1 MITHIRWQLLIIL
14 LGMILLGTLLGYL
27 AFTFSTVVVPD
38 VGGTYVEGLAGAP
51 RHVNPIL
58 CQYNEVDRDLCSLI
72 FNGLTKFNE
81 RGEVVHDLAAE
92 WEVSDDGC
100 TYTFH
105 LRRDVEWHDGTPF
118 TADDVI
124 FTVKAMSDPDY
135 QGPPHLAE
143 LWRTIRAEK
152 VDAYTV
158 RFILEE
164 PFTPFLDYTTVGI
177 LPAHLLAKVP
187 AKSLPQDPF
196 NLRPI
201 GTGPFQVEEINAQHA
216 VLKANPHFYGPKPY
230 LAEIEFRF
238 YPSHEGVF
246 SAYERGEVE
255 GIGRV
260 LPKYL
265 AQVRANEELNLF
277 SARLAGYTLIF
288 LNMDNPNVPFFREKE
303 VRQALL
309 YALDRQK
316 LIDQVLDGQG
326 LVAHS
331 PIMPE
336 TWAYYEG
343 IKRYP
348 HNPERAKALL
358 EEAGWR
364 IPSKSSKVTTT
375 ERGIREKAGTELK
388 FTLLTSDDPVR
399 VKLAQEIVRQWETV
413 GVRAVLQTMGA
424 GQVRGVLH
432 RRRFD
437 ALLIDLELPG
447 DPDPY
452 PFWHSTQRRSGGLN
466 YAGFDNLEAD
476 KVLEEARQIT
486 DRTRRAELYRRFQEI
501 FAEEVPSLLL
511 YYPIYNYAVDKRV
524 HGVQLAPLNYP
535 CDRFRNISQ
544 WYVAT
549 KRVIV
554 SQARGE
560 D

>member
-1 MITHIRWQLLIIL
+1 MIAHIRWQLLIIL
-14 LGMILLGTLLGYL
+14 LGMVLLGTLLGYL
-27 AFTFSTVVVPD
+27 ALTFSTVVVPD

-51 RHVNPIL
+51 RHLNPIL

-81 RGEVVHDLAAE
+81 RGEVVPDLAVG

-105 LRRDVEWHDGTPF
+105 LRHDVKWHDGTPL

-124 FTVKAMSDPDY
+124 FTVEAMSDPDY
-135 QGPPHLAE
+135 RGPPHLAE
-143 LWRTIRAEK
+143 LWRTVKVEK
-152 VDAYTV
+152 LDSHTV
-158 RFILEE
+158 RFTLQE

-177 LPAHLLAKVP
+177 LPAHLLAQVP
-187 AKSLPQDPF
+187 AGFLPQDPF

-216 VLKANPHFYGPKPY
+216 LLKANPHFYGPKPH
-230 LAEIEFRF
+230 LSGIEFKF
-238 YPSHEGVF
+238 YPDHESVF

-255 GIGRV
+255 GIGYV

-277 SARLAGYTLIF
+277 SARLAGYTLVF
-288 LNMDNPNVPFFREKE
+288 LNMDNPNDPFFKEKA

-316 LIDQVLDGQG
+316 LVDEVLDGQG

-331 PIMPE
+331 PIMPD
-336 TWAYYEG
+336 TWAYHDG
-343 IKRYP
+343 VKRYP
-348 HNPERAKALL
+348 HDPERAKALL
-358 EEAGWR
+358 EGAGWR
-364 IPSKSSKVTTT
+364 LQGEGNEARIAGGGV
-375 ERGIREKAGTELK
+375 REKEGVALK
-388 FTLLTSDDPVR
+388 FTLLTNDDPER
-399 VKLAQEIVRQWETV
+399 VKLAEEIIRQWEAV

-452 PFWHSTQRRSGGLN
+452 PFWHSTQSKGGGLN
-466 YAGFDNLEAD
+466 FAGFDNLEAD
-476 KVLEEARQIT
+476 KVLEEARQIA
-486 DRTRRAELYRRFQEI
+486 DQARRAELYRLFQDI

-511 YYPIYNYAVDKRV
+511 YYPIYNYAVDRRV
-524 HGVQLAPLNYP
+524 KGVQLAPLNYP

-560 D
+560 N